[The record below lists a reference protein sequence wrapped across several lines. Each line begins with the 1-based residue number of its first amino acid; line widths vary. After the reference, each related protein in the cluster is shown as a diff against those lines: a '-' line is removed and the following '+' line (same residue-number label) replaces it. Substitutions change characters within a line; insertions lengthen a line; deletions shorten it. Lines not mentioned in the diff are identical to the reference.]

1 MCFFDIGVSFFTY
14 IFNSNYSILLS
25 LFNWLHFTNI
35 RCSILLSIFC
45 LQLWHF
51 RTNEWWFFALW
62 YNIIFNVVFRLIK
75 ILFLYITIINLIII
89 IRFISN
95 IISISFTNNL
105 INIYLIII
113 VININTLTLSNI
125 RLIDFF
131 IISSRNINF
140 WYVHH
145 SNIRVSEYL

>member
-75 ILFLYITIINLIII
+75 ILFLYITIITLIIKRI
-89 IRFISN
+89 CSRFISN

-105 INIYLIII
+105 INIYC
-113 VININTLTLSNI
+113 VFNTLTLSNI